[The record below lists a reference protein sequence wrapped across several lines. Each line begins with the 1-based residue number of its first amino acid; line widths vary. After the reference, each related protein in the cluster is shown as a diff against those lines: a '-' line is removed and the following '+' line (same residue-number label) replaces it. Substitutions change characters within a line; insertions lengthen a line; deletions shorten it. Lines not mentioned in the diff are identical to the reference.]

1 MNRFNSSK
9 IPAENF
15 QLLLFSIEVSMT
27 EDERHEKLLIALQNL
42 AIAVGSLNP
51 DPEKTIGEHRKEQ
64 K

>member
-1 MNRFNSSK
+1 
-9 IPAENF
+9 
-15 QLLLFSIEVSMT
+15 MT